1 MKKIWLTANL
11 FGLLVLTSGSVNSAE
26 QTLEH
31 MYWRTTSIGEE
42 AISVPPQ
49 QIPHVAFH
57 AEESRVAGFGGCNRF
72 FASYEQNEENIT
84 ISIMGG
90 GRARC
95 PELGTLEQDFM
106 RALQL
111 SERFKRDGDKLILM
125 QGETK
130 LIEFVGIEQ

>member
-1 MKKIWLTANL
+1 
-11 FGLLVLTSGSVNSAE
+11 
-26 QTLEH
+26 
-31 MYWRTTSIGEE
+31 
-42 AISVPPQ
+42 
-49 QIPHVAFH
+49 
-57 AEESRVAGFGGCNRF
+57 
-72 FASYEQNEENIT
+72 
-84 ISIMGG
+84 MGG

-125 QGETK
+125 QGEKK

>member
-1 MKKIWLTANL
+1 MKNICRVANL
-11 FGLLVLTSGSVNSAE
+11 LVVLALTSGTVSGAGKN
-26 QTLEH
+26 LER
-31 MYWRTTSIGEE
+31 MYWRTTLIGEE
-42 AISVPPQ
+42 TVSVTPQ
-49 QIPHVAFH
+49 QIPHIAFH

-72 FASYEQNEENIT
+72 FASYEQNNNKLK

-111 SERFKRDGDKLILM
+111 AEYFERDGDKLILM
-125 QGETK
+125 QGDKK
-130 LIEFVGIEQ
+130 LLEFVGIEQ

>member
-1 MKKIWLTANL
+1 MRSNQA
-11 FGLLVLTSGSVNSAE
+11 SG
-26 QTLEH
+26 
-31 MYWRTTSIGEE
+31 
-42 AISVPPQ
+42 P
-49 QIPHVAFH
+49 
-57 AEESRVAGFGGCNRF
+57 RVAGFGGCNRF
-72 FASYEQNEENIT
+72 FASYEQNDEKIK

>member
-1 MKKIWLTANL
+1 MKKIWLTANF

-72 FASYEQNEENIT
+72 FASYEQNEEKIT
-84 ISIMGG
+84 ISIIFY
-90 GRARC
+90 ASF
-95 PELGTLEQDFM
+95 P
-106 RALQL
+106 
-111 SERFKRDGDKLILM
+111 SPIKRFFIFSTFINNTCLM
-125 QGETK
+125 
-130 LIEFVGIEQ
+130 FVE

>member
-1 MKKIWLTANL
+1 MMKIRWTANL
-11 FGLLVLTSGSVNSAE
+11 LGVLVLTSGSVSSAE

-42 AISVPPQ
+42 EVSAPPQ

-72 FASYEQNEENIT
+72 FASYEQNDEKIK

-125 QGETK
+125 QGEKK

>member
-1 MKKIWLTANL
+1 MKNICRVANV
-11 FGLLVLTSGSVNSAE
+11 LVVLALTSGTVSAAG
-26 QTLEH
+26 QNLEH

-42 AISVPPQ
+42 TVSVTPQ

-57 AEESRVAGFGGCNRF
+57 AAESRVAGFGGCNRF
-72 FASYEQNEENIT
+72 FASYEQNNNKLK

-111 SERFKRDGDKLILM
+111 TEYFERDGDKLILM
-125 QGETK
+125 QGDKK
-130 LIEFVGIEQ
+130 LLEFVGIEQ